1 MARPDPRAEPSTDP
15 PPTEDV
21 VEDSAIQRIAP
32 VEKNESSAKATE
44 KADKADKDKAD
55 KATDMSVDEVRRL
68 LAGEKPPPVK
78 ITNADPRYE
87 ELEKLLDAN
96 DWKGIAKSLGG
107 VEEIGKLPPNLG
119 LVAALADVEG
129 SKEASSET
137 ITTAIRCMAGLLGVG
152 EDSPIAR
159 VLARRMLRKNPTRFS
174 ERKAPPAKTSLL
186 IVLVT
191 LVVGGGVGFVLSV
204 GSWQGV
210 MRLLHL
216 H

>member
-1 MARPDPRAEPSTDP
+1 M
-15 PPTEDV
+15 
-21 VEDSAIQRIAP
+21 QRIAP
-32 VEKNESSAKATE
+32 VEKKETSAKAE
-44 KADKADKDKAD
+44 

-87 ELEKLLDAN
+87 ELEKLLDSN
-96 DWKGIAKSLGG
+96 DWKGIAKNLGG

-129 SKEASSET
+129 SKEASPET
-137 ITTAIRCMAGLLGVG
+137 ITIAIRCMAGLLGVS

-174 ERKAPPAKTSLL
+174 ERQAPPAKTSFL

-210 MRLLHL
+210 LRLLHL

>member
-15 PPTEDV
+15 PPTEEV
-21 VEDSAIQRIAP
+21 VEDSSIQRIAP
-32 VEKNESSAKATE
+32 VEKKEE
-44 KADKADKDKAD
+44 KP

-68 LAGEKPPPVK
+68 LAGEKPAPVK

-96 DWKGIAKSLGG
+96 DWKGIAKNLGG
-107 VEEIGKLPPNLG
+107 VDEIGKLPPNLG

-137 ITTAIRCMAGLLGVG
+137 ITTAIRCMAGLLGVS
-152 EDSPIAR
+152 EESPIAR

-174 ERKAPPAKTSLL
+174 ERKAPPAKTSFL

-210 MRLLHL
+210 LRLLHL